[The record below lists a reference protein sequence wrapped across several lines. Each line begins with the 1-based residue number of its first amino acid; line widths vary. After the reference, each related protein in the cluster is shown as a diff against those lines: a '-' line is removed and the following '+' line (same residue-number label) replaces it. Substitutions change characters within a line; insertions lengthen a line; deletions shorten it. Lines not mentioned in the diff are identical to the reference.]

1 MDQHGDQ
8 EFLLGGLRACF
19 TWTQI
24 DVQNDQ
30 NIQGQINAPVPDMAV
45 GNYCAKLADDKKEQK
60 KIFENIC
67 PAILKPPLRI
77 DLSIIPAEGVER
89 EEKIR
94 KFL

>member
-30 NIQGQINAPVPDMAV
+30 DIQGQINAPVPDMIKKSRKRFL
-45 GNYCAKLADDKKEQK
+45 KLF
-60 KIFENIC
+60 FENIC
-67 PAILKPPLRI
+67 PAILKTPLRI
-77 DLSIIPAEGVER
+77 DLSIIPAEGVEM